1 MNHKESNLRER
12 KAQIVYL
19 WLRDS
24 SQPTSVLN
32 SFHMGQKEM
41 KDCNHF
47 LLLEESLIKRI
58 SKKKGSSQVLKICNL
73 QIKYNERKE
82 SPLKTKINL
91 STIEVIF

>member
-1 MNHKESNLRER
+1 MNHKESNLKER

-24 SQPTSVLN
+24 SKPSSVLN

-47 LLLEESLIKRI
+47 LLLKESLITKRI
-58 SKKKGSSQVLKICNL
+58 SKKKSNILNTFVLC
-73 QIKYNERKE
+73 
-82 SPLKTKINL
+82 
-91 STIEVIF
+91 